1 MTYSMTGFARFVQQ
15 TGFARLTYEIRAL
28 NHRFLELS
36 FRLSEALQNF
46 EPLLRDELRKI
57 FTRGKFEITIKL
69 QWHADSDHSLPIDQ
83 QMLTQLIEVSQRV
96 ASQMTNPAP
105 LSPLELLQ
113 WPGVL
118 SLEDFDRGML
128 WQDVEYGF
136 KQSLVILQSAR
147 EKEGQAIQ
155 HFLSERLLAMEKI
168 SGALAE
174 ALPELI
180 TAQQQRLQKRFS
192 DAVLTLDPERL
203 AQEMV
208 LFAQRLDIAEELSR
222 LQTHIDAVRLLLK
235 ESGHGRRLDFLMQ
248 ELNREANTIGSKS
261 LAAPQ
266 TRQVIELKVLIEQM
280 REQIQN
286 VE

>member
-36 FRLSEALQNF
+36 FRLPEALQNF

-192 DAVLTLDPERL
+192 DAVLTLDPER
-203 AQEMV
+203 
-208 LFAQRLDIAEELSR
+208 
-222 LQTHIDAVRLLLK
+222 
-235 ESGHGRRLDFLMQ
+235 
-248 ELNREANTIGSKS
+248 
-261 LAAPQ
+261 
-266 TRQVIELKVLIEQM
+266 
-280 REQIQN
+280 
-286 VE
+286 

>member
-36 FRLSEALQNF
+36 FRLPEALQNF